1 MRQRS
6 GSVTMLT
13 AVFLP
18 FALLLA
24 GCTVTAGS
32 TESVALRVVQF
43 KCSNGEQIE
52 MRFFPARGV
61 GVLVRGG
68 NAIELQ
74 QMPSASG
81 FVYSNG
87 PNTVRGKGNELTVE
101 IGRMVPIQ
109 CVAA

>member
-1 MRQRS
+1 
-6 GSVTMLT
+6 MLT

>member
-1 MRQRS
+1 M
-6 GSVTMLT
+6 
-13 AVFLP
+13 
-18 FALLLA
+18 
-24 GCTVTAGS
+24 
-32 TESVALRVVQF
+32 QF

-52 MRFFPARGV
+52 VRFFPAQGV

-81 FVYSNG
+81 YVYSNG

-101 IGRMVPIQ
+101 VGRMVPIQ

>member
-1 MRQRS
+1 MQITHGVEIACRN
-6 GSVTMLT
+6 
-13 AVFLP
+13 
-18 FALLLA
+18 
-24 GCTVTAGS
+24 
-32 TESVALRVVQF
+32 VQ
-43 KCSNGEQIE
+43 S
-52 MRFFPARGV
+52 
-61 GVLVRGG
+61 